1 MLYRKPG
8 PGERQLG
15 SRRGDFA
22 YEYKRV
28 NAHQAA
34 LRRPAPAR
42 KPAYCCPAGRTV
54 ATTFRF
60 GSAAETLTGL
70 AGFRAVAGGA
80 IELWL
85 SPPVSTPDW
94 VQRPTPSVYH
104 REPAAIPARSSP
116 SLTPFAASPLRHI

>member
-34 LRRPAPAR
+34 LQRPAPAR

-70 AGFRAVAGGA
+70 AGLGGFVGAGDIKKFFPLGRTPPPVQH
-80 IELWL
+80 
-85 SPPVSTPDW
+85 STPSGPDPVSTA
-94 VQRPTPSVYH
+94 
-104 REPAAIPARSSP
+104 E
-116 SLTPFAASPLRHI
+116 

>member
-15 SRRGDFA
+15 STRGDFA

-70 AGFRAVAGGA
+70 AGFRGLAGAPEKNRFLAPGRA
-80 IELWL
+80 
-85 SPPVSTPDW
+85 PPRVP
-94 VQRPTPSVYH
+94 P
-104 REPAAIPARSSP
+104 E
-116 SLTPFAASPLRHI
+116 TPFGADPGWPPNSVRGVAL